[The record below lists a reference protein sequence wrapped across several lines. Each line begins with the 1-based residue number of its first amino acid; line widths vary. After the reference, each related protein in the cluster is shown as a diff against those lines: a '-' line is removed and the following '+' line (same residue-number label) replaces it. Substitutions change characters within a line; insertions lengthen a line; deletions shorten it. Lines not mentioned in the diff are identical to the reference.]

1 MKDEN
6 ENDKEINIE
15 ETKVAPEEDDDVV
28 EFVFNDD
35 GEEDLKATLKKFRKD
50 LKEVKKEK
58 EEYLTNWQRE
68 RADFVNYKKDEASRL
83 TRTKEVVVERFV
95 EDLLPVLDAYDM
107 AFSNREAWEK
117 VDANWRM
124 GVEYIHQQLLR
135 VLSENGVTPIDTKVG
150 DTFDPTKHE
159 SIETVQTED
168 SASDNKIST
177 IIQSGYMFGERIL
190 RPARVKVFEFKNS

>member
-15 ETKVAPEEDDDVV
+15 ETKVAPEEEDDDVV

-50 LKEVKKEK
+50 LKDVKKEK

-107 AFSNREAWEK
+107 AFSNKEAWEK

-168 SASDNKIST
+168 SASDNKISA

-190 RPARVKVFEFKNS
+190 RPARVKVFEIK

>member
-28 EFVFNDD
+28 EFVFNED

-50 LKEVKKEK
+50 LKDIKKEK

-83 TRTKEVVVERFV
+83 TRTKEIVVERFV
-95 EDLLPVLDAYDM
+95 EELLPVLDAYDM
-107 AFSNREAWEK
+107 AFSNKEAWEK
-117 VDANWRM
+117 VDKNWRM
-124 GVEYIHQQLLR
+124 GVEYIHQQLLK
-135 VLSENGVTPIDTKVG
+135 VLSENGVTPIETKVG
-150 DTFDPTKHE
+150 DAFDPMKHE
-159 SIETVQTED
+159 SIETVEAED
-168 SASDNKIST
+168 KSLDHTVAY
-177 IIQSGYMFGERIL
+177 IIQSGYMYGERVL
-190 RPARVKVFEFKNS
+190 RPARVKVFEFK

>member
-1 MKDEN
+1 
-6 ENDKEINIE
+6 
-15 ETKVAPEEDDDVV
+15 
-28 EFVFNDD
+28 
-35 GEEDLKATLKKFRKD
+35 
-50 LKEVKKEK
+50 
-58 EEYLTNWQRE
+58 
-68 RADFVNYKKDEASRL
+68 
-83 TRTKEVVVERFV
+83 
-95 EDLLPVLDAYDM
+95 M

-190 RPARVKVFEFKNS
+190 RPARVKVFEAK

>member
-190 RPARVKVFEFKNS
+190 RPARVKVFEAK

>member
-15 ETKVAPEEDDDVV
+15 ETKVAPEEEDDDVV

-50 LKEVKKEK
+50 LKDAKKEK

-68 RADFVNYKKDEASRL
+68 RADFVNYKKDEATRL

-168 SASDNKIST
+168 SASDNKISA

-190 RPARVKVFEFKNS
+190 RPARVKVFEAK